1 MEIYNACNLKA
12 DTGKAPTRL
21 QRRAPVSLQLDQIA
35 STASTNPLSN
45 EDASMT
51 IPLLSP
57 VVIPSPNPV
66 AVVIEKGGDQ
76 NVRSSIAPPF
86 PTAGGWQ
93 HPAAGGWHHPA
104 LAPFV
109 DPSTLFT
116 VFQTQCMIVNQCSTD
131 I

>member
-1 MEIYNACNLKA
+1 MEIYNACNTKA

-21 QRRAPVSLQLDQIA
+21 QQRAPVSLQLDQIA
-35 STASTNPLSN
+35 STASTNTLY

-86 PTAGGWQ
+86 PAAGGWQ

-104 LAPFV
+104 LSPFV

-116 VFQTQCMIVNQCSTD
+116 VFQTQCMILNQRSTD